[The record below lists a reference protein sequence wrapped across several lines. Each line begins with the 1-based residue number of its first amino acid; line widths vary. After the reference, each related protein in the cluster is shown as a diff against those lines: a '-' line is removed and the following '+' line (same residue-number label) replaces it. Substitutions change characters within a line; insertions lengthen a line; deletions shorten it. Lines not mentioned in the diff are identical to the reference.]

1 MDKISYE
8 YFARLDIRIGKVIE
22 ASRIERAKKLLLL
35 KVDLG
40 NGDVRQIVAG
50 IAETY
55 SPEELIGRKVVVL
68 ANIEPRKIFGYESQ
82 GMLLA
87 ADVEGKAYLLRV
99 DKEDQVPVGAKVR

>member
-8 YFARLDIRIGKVIE
+8 YFSRLDIRVGKVLE
-22 ASRIERAKKLLLL
+22 ARRIEGSKKLLLL
-35 KVDLG
+35 RVDLG
-40 NGDVRQIVAG
+40 AGDVRQIVAG

-87 ADVEGKAYLLRV
+87 ADVDGKAYLLRV